1 MIRRP
6 PRSTRTDTLF
16 PYTTLFRSDQRLI
29 IGDRLAVLKR
39 TARPAEPAEQRVDM
53 RVAEGGQ
60 DQASAQIDDP
70 RVRVPQLAD
79 IRPAAYRDDP
89 AVLDRDRLGPGPARP
104 DRIDAGVGQ
113 THVEVG
119 SASGRARLLRD
130 GSIP

>member
-79 IRPAAYRDDP
+79 IRRAADRADT
-89 AVLDRDRLGPGPARP
+89 AVLNRARHGTRLAGPHRDRTSVR
-104 DRIDAGVGQ
+104 
-113 THVEVG
+113 
-119 SASGRARLLRD
+119 
-130 GSIP
+130 

>member
-60 DQASAQIDDP
+60 DQASAQIDGP

-79 IRPAAYRDDP
+79 IRRAADRSEEHTSELQSLMRISY
-89 AVLDRDRLGPGPARP
+89 AVFCLKKKSTKIVTTL
-104 DRIDAGVGQ
+104 IYSQ
-113 THVEVG
+113 FTLH
-119 SASGRARLLRD
+119 S
-130 GSIP
+130 SI